1 LHCSWRA
8 LYLRFSSGSRRDGK
22 EKSMSAESDFQVAAP
37 PRGWERLKVVGSGFI
52 LAATGVGA
60 GDLVTSLVAGTR
72 FGTALI

>member
-1 LHCSWRA
+1 
-8 LYLRFSSGSRRDGK
+8 
-22 EKSMSAESDFQVAAP
+22 MSAESDFQVAAP
-37 PRGWERLKVVGSGFI
+37 PRGWERLKVVGPGFI